1 MTELGSTHD
10 PVALIPGSPDGIAD
24 AAVAWRAAGQS
35 ASRLSE
41 SVFRVSPADS
51 WTGSSAEAF
60 EHRRTTIADSWSA
73 MGEALTRSAAACD
86 AYEATLRWAQQQAA
100 EAIRLWN
107 DGQASTRNAQIAHR
121 EQERSAGG
129 LSIVPTFVDP
139 GDAAWIAAAEVL
151 ETARAAAEE
160 AASGAVTQLRVANEA
175 IVESILRRFSVTG
188 GGALALI
195 DQAPGA
201 ASDRLAMSVL
211 ARLSHSDDDEVA
223 QLLQVHPEWISLLKD
238 HQPAPEVIATWWSE
252 LDPAV
257 QHVLLSSAPGILGS
271 LGGLP
276 PAVRVAA
283 NRANAAARMDV
294 IDSALES
301 PDIASSDR
309 ATLER
314 ERQYLEDA
322 VNGQVQLYL
331 YDPEGRAVI
340 EMVGQLTDTTAA
352 TVTYVPGTFTTMDSF
367 YGEQV
372 QPVAR
377 WLNRHDPNI
386 VAFVWKEGTFPGEV
400 GNSPYGSGVLIEVP
414 AATGFLEA
422 NDPKLADAQA
432 ELLAGFEKEMRASDP
447 RLSGA
452 EQIGMGHSWGLVPI
466 TGSET
471 DGVHY
476 DQVHSLAAAGM
487 PPGWG
492 PAPGTAYS
500 HWGYTDALSM
510 AQQLGVVWDGQN
522 PNTSPA
528 FDSHVYAREGD
539 FEVPIGDPEVPQ
551 VYGMGTEQPTFRGS
565 LSPVENHNLIA
576 SDREENQQALEDILR
591 KVNQ

>member
-41 SVFRVSPADS
+41 SVFGVSPADS

-60 EHRRTTIADSWSA
+60 EHRRTTIADNWSA
-73 MGEALTRSAAACD
+73 MGEALTLSAAACD
-86 AYEATLRWAQQQAA
+86 AYEATLRWAQEQAA

-139 GDAAWIAAAEVL
+139 GDAARIAAAEVL
-151 ETARAAAEE
+151 ETARAAVEE
-160 AASGAVTQLRVANEA
+160 AAAEATMQLRVAYEA
-175 IVESILRRFSVTG
+175 TPEKGLWGVLLTG
-188 GGALALI
+188 GPALSLT
-195 DQAPGA
+195 DQTPRA
-201 ASDRLAMSVL
+201 ASDRLILSIL
-211 ARLSHSDDDEVA
+211 ERLSRSDEEQVA
-223 QLLQVHPEWISLLKD
+223 ELMKLHPEWVSLLKD
-238 HQPAPEVIATWWSE
+238 HQPASEVLATWWSE
-252 LDPAV
+252 QDPTV
-257 QHVLLSSAPGILGS
+257 QHALLSSAPGILGS

-276 PAVRVAA
+276 PAIRVAA
-283 NRANAAARMDV
+283 NRANAAARIDV
-294 IDSALES
+294 IDSALE
-301 PDIASSDR
+301 ASDVTGDDR
-309 ATLER
+309 AALER
-314 ERQYLEDA
+314 ERRYLRAA
-322 VNGQVQLYL
+322 VDGEVQLYL
-331 YDPEGRAVI
+331 YDPERGDII
-340 EMVGQLTDTTAA
+340 EMVGQPSDTTSA
-352 TVTYVPGTFTTMDSF
+352 TVTYVPGTFTTTDSF
-367 YGEQV
+367 YGNDV
-372 QPVAR
+372 QSVAR
-377 WLNRHDPNI
+377 WLHGRDPNI

-400 GNSPYGSGVLIEVP
+400 DKSPYGSGVLIEVP
-414 AATGFLEA
+414 AATGFMEA

-447 RLSGA
+447 RLSAA

-476 DQVHSLAAAGM
+476 DQVHSLAGAGM
-487 PPGWG
+487 PPGWA
-492 PAPGTAYS
+492 PAPGTSYN
-500 HWGYTDALSM
+500 HWSYTDALSM

-522 PNTSPA
+522 PNTHAA

-539 FEVPIGDPEVPQ
+539 FVVPIGDPEVPR
-551 VYGMGTEQPTFRGS
+551 VEGMGIEQPTFRGS

-576 SDREENQQALEDILR
+576 SGRAENLQALEEILR

>member
-10 PVALIPGSPDGIAD
+10 PAALIPGSPDGIAD
-24 AAVAWRAAGQS
+24 TAAAWRIVGQS

-41 SVFRVSPADS
+41 SVFRISPADS

-60 EHRRTTIADSWSA
+60 EHRRKTIADSWAA
-73 MGEALTRSAAACD
+73 MGEALALSASACY

-107 DGQASTRNAQIAHR
+107 EGQASTRNAQIARR
-121 EQERSAGG
+121 EQERTAGG

-139 GDAAWIAAAEVL
+139 GDAARIAAAEVL
-151 ETARAAAEE
+151 QTARAAVEE
-160 AASGAVTQLRVANEA
+160 AAVEAARQLRVAHEA
-175 IVESILRRFSVTG
+175 TPEEGLWGVFLTGGPALSLTDQTPRAVSDHLVMSILK
-188 GGALALI
+188 
-195 DQAPGA
+195 
-201 ASDRLAMSVL
+201 
-211 ARLSHSDDDEVA
+211 RLSRSDDAQVA
-223 QLLQVHPEWISLLKD
+223 ELMKLHPEWISLLKD
-238 HQPAPEVIATWWSE
+238 HQPAPEVLAKWWSE
-252 LDPAV
+252 LDPTV
-257 QHVLLSSAPGILGS
+257 QHALLSSAPGILGS

-283 NRANAAARMDV
+283 NKANAAARIDV
-294 IDSALES
+294 IDSALEA
-301 PDIASSDR
+301 PDVTGDDR
-309 ATLER
+309 AALER
-314 ERQYLEDA
+314 ERRYLKAA
-322 VNGQVQLYL
+322 VDGEVQLYL
-331 YDPEGRAVI
+331 YAPERGDII
-340 EMVGQLTDTTAA
+340 EMVGQPSDTTSA
-352 TVTYVPGTFTTMDSF
+352 TVTYVPGTFTTTDSF
-367 YGEQV
+367 YGNEV
-372 QPVAR
+372 QSVAR

-400 GNSPYGSGVLIEVP
+400 GKSPYGSGVLIEVP
-414 AATGFLEA
+414 AATGFMEA

-447 RLSGA
+447 RLFGA

-476 DQVHSLAAAGM
+476 DQVHSLAGAGM
-487 PPGWG
+487 PPGWA
-492 PAPGTAYS
+492 PAPGTSYN

-522 PNTSPA
+522 PNTNAA
-528 FDSHVYAREGD
+528 FDSHVYARDGD
-539 FEVPIGDPEVPQ
+539 FVVPIGDPEAPRVDG
-551 VYGMGTEQPTFRGS
+551 VGTEQPAFRGS

-576 SDREENQQALEDILR
+576 SGRAENQQALEDILR